1 MVTREEIVT
10 LGIAAS
16 LSGSVVGGIMLGAGI
31 ALALGGR
38 LAGLALV
45 CAAAPVSVLIGWLMG
60 RRLARDMAP
69 GPREDR
75 RRRSQ

>member
-45 CAAAPVSVLIGWLMG
+45 CAAAPVAVLIGWLMA
-60 RRLARDMAP
+60 RRLAGQLEP
-69 GPREDR
+69 GPWKEGRGPSR
-75 RRRSQ
+75 